1 MHLIADVVCI
11 FVYFPI
17 LMWATWCWCWWWL
30 WEISKCLLSH
40 TAPLP
45 WPSPLTR
52 VASLDTPPLSL
63 SLAVGCAHW
72 FPPSVGQHH
81 FTPTGSLCG
90 PGDRPN
96 PPRPRS
102 HQVTHIVRFATHP
115 AQKSISEL
123 VRTPKRHFRPLKQLN
138 IWLPLIVSHNL
149 WQSLIVNA
157 MFVLR
162 LEWSQVAILSKATP
176 SSLSSQFFW
185 SPPRWR
191 RWTDLME
198 LSTKIWTV
206 PR

>member
-1 MHLIADVVCI
+1 MCVHVRIYIHAHMLDMYKCAIMNKIVYLIPARALV
-11 FVYFPI
+11 
-17 LMWATWCWCWWWL
+17 T
-30 WEISKCLLSH
+30 
-40 TAPLP
+40 
-45 WPSPLTR
+45 PLTR

-123 VRTPKRHFRPLKQLN
+123 VRAPKRYFRPLKQLN
-138 IWLPLIVSHNL
+138 YSYNIISVWLWCYFQMPSQPNCRNENEKAQLIIN
-149 WQSLIVNA
+149 
-157 MFVLR
+157 
-162 LEWSQVAILSKATP
+162 EC
-176 SSLSSQFFW
+176 
-185 SPPRWR
+185 
-191 RWTDLME
+191 
-198 LSTKIWTV
+198 
-206 PR
+206 

>member
-1 MHLIADVVCI
+1 MYECAIMNKIVYLIPARALV
-11 FVYFPI
+11 
-17 LMWATWCWCWWWL
+17 T
-30 WEISKCLLSH
+30 
-40 TAPLP
+40 
-45 WPSPLTR
+45 PLTR

-123 VRTPKRHFRPLKQLN
+123 VRAPKRYFRPLKQLN
-138 IWLPLIVSHNL
+138 SCKPGFKEHGDMRGYGYHGKMGKMENML
-149 WQSLIVNA
+149 SLVMLKCNYSLKEIAFPSETLYVIY
-157 MFVLR
+157 
-162 LEWSQVAILSKATP
+162 LEG
-176 SSLSSQFFW
+176 
-185 SPPRWR
+185 
-191 RWTDLME
+191 
-198 LSTKIWTV
+198 
-206 PR
+206 

>member
-1 MHLIADVVCI
+1 MGNKDN
-11 FVYFPI
+11 
-17 LMWATWCWCWWWL
+17 
-30 WEISKCLLSH
+30 CLLNH
-40 TAPLP
+40 TAPVP

-123 VRTPKRHFRPLKQLN
+123 VRTQRRHFRPLKQLN
-138 IWLPLIVSHNL
+138 STLVWVSELVTTLPMINFGSDKNHFLLGAVHSLRNTYLGSRYTPLPPCNIVIN
-149 WQSLIVNA
+149 W
-157 MFVLR
+157 
-162 LEWSQVAILSKATP
+162 E
-176 SSLSSQFFW
+176 
-185 SPPRWR
+185 
-191 RWTDLME
+191 ME
-198 LSTKIWTV
+198 MGSTKNINHL
-206 PR
+206 

>member
-1 MHLIADVVCI
+1 MYECAIMNKIVYLIPARALV
-11 FVYFPI
+11 
-17 LMWATWCWCWWWL
+17 T
-30 WEISKCLLSH
+30 
-40 TAPLP
+40 
-45 WPSPLTR
+45 PLTR

-123 VRTPKRHFRPLKQLN
+123 VRAPKRHFRPLKQLN
-138 IWLPLIVSHNL
+138 SEFHRHDIKRTGDGVLQGSCSGPARAVHSVQLANL
-149 WQSLIVNA
+149 N
-157 MFVLR
+157 
-162 LEWSQVAILSKATP
+162 
-176 SSLSSQFFW
+176 
-185 SPPRWR
+185 
-191 RWTDLME
+191 
-198 LSTKIWTV
+198 
-206 PR
+206 

>member
-1 MHLIADVVCI
+1 MTDYVTSCTMKIDHLIADVVCI
-11 FVYFPI
+11 FVYFLI

-40 TAPLP
+40 TFPLP

-115 AQKSISEL
+115 AQKSISEQMSL
-123 VRTPKRHFRPLKQLN
+123 LKMEHPSSTKVQFKLQHLFTGIQTFTIALHCSN
-138 IWLPLIVSHNL
+138 NFPSHNSWL
-149 WQSLIVNA
+149 LH
-157 MFVLR
+157 FYYFL
-162 LEWSQVAILSKATP
+162 
-176 SSLSSQFFW
+176 FF
-185 SPPRWR
+185 
-191 RWTDLME
+191 
-198 LSTKIWTV
+198 
-206 PR
+206 

>member
-1 MHLIADVVCI
+1 MKIDHLIADVVCI
-11 FVYFPI
+11 FVYFLI

-123 VRTPKRHFRPLKQLN
+123 VSAPKMHFRQLKQLN
-138 IWLPLIVSHNL
+138 
-149 WQSLIVNA
+149 
-157 MFVLR
+157 
-162 LEWSQVAILSKATP
+162 KKK
-176 SSLSSQFFW
+176 SQF
-185 SPPRWR
+185 
-191 RWTDLME
+191 
-198 LSTKIWTV
+198 LSLFQYVHSTIRSVIWFCKFDFSGSSN
-206 PR
+206 